1 MKGKILKDKILKD
14 FILSTFIWT
23 VAIMVLIA
31 YASGVVGNMW
41 NLVMTVFGLIILW
54 FLVNTFITV
63 HFLKKNPK

>member
-1 MKGKILKDKILKD
+1 MKGKTLKN
-14 FILSTFIWT
+14 FILSTCIWT

-41 NLVMTVFGLIILW
+41 NLVMTVFGLVILW

>member
-1 MKGKILKDKILKD
+1 MKGKILKD

-31 YASGVVGNMW
+31 YASGVVGNIW

>member
-1 MKGKILKDKILKD
+1 MKGKTLKN

-31 YASGVVGNMW
+31 YASGMVSNIW
-41 NLVMTVFGLIILW
+41 ILVMTVFGLIILW